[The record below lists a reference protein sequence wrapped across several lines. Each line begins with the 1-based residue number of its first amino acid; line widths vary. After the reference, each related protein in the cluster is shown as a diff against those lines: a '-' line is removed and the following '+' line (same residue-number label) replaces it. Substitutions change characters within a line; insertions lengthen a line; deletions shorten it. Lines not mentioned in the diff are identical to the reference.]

1 MKWINHCAIA
11 ASLTLPFNPSALP
24 VSLLGAT
31 APDWLEKLLLLF
43 GVKVKH
49 RRETHYLSHIL
60 IALAISCFLAEI
72 HPYFLWFMIAY
83 LSHWFCD
90 ALTITGVPISPLSKN
105 NTTFFG
111 GRIRTGEFKEYLLCF
126 SILALSLWA
135 FSPQLSKFI
144 AQQQIKFNVYFM
156 DYKELNE
163 LEIIDN
169 KEYLERRFKFF

>member
-11 ASLTLPFNPSALP
+11 AALTLPFNPSALP

-31 APDWLEKLLLLF
+31 APDWLEKVLLLF

-49 RRETHYLSHIL
+49 RKETHYLSHIL
-60 IALAISCFLAEI
+60 IALIISCFLAEI
-72 HPYFLWFMIAY
+72 HHFFFWFALAY

-90 ALTITGVPISPLSKN
+90 ALTISGVPISPLSKH

-111 GRIRTGEFKEYLLCF
+111 GRIRTGEFKEYILCF
-126 SILALSLWA
+126 SILALSCWA
-135 FSPQLSKFI
+135 FSPSLLNFI
-144 AQQQIKFNVYFM
+144 QAQQIKFNVYFM
-156 DYKELNE
+156 DYKELNN
-163 LEIIDN
+163 LQIIDN